1 MSTELINTD
10 VQHVTKQVINDY
22 AMDIIKSI
30 EEGNLN
36 AIDAALR
43 VKFMEDLI
51 AAMKERLR
59 GHVLDDLDK
68 YAKGETIVKYN
79 ANFQV
84 KEAGTKYDFFNCND
98 PEWDSL
104 TQQINELTD
113 QRKEREKF
121 LKTLRKS
128 IDMIDKETGEVITIN
143 PPVKSSTTTY
153 AITWNK

>member
-10 VQHVTKQVINDY
+10 VQHVTKQVISDY

-30 EEGNLN
+30 EEGHLN
-36 AIDAALR
+36 AVDAALR

-59 GHVLDDLDK
+59 GHVLDELDK
-68 YAKGETIVKYN
+68 YTKGEDIVKYN

-84 KEAGTKYDFFNCND
+84 KEAGVKYDFFNCND
-98 PEWDSL
+98 PEWDDL

-113 QRKEREKF
+113 QRKDREKF
-121 LKTLRKS
+121 LKTLKKS
-128 IDMIDKETGEVITIN
+128 IEMIDKETGEIITIN
-143 PPVKSSTTTY
+143 QPIKSSTTTY
-153 AITWNK
+153 SVTWNK